1 MAGLI
6 AGCARRGLMVKALP
20 LSGACTSRCS
30 LPLGSMMQQRQLH
43 QGKPRLNTAVNPGWP
58 VMWTNIYD
66 KPGYDTD
73 MELEYDVIPRD
84 EFGVPAHI
92 PPEVSTT
99 IRHTYYIPPQYYP
112 FLKKLGDDTPE
123 LKPYMDKLIN
133 GEMTF
138 DDYEEMFYAFAK
150 PLKIHRPRIPMPYRT
165 AEEMKKSEE
174 VAWEGAWLSFRQ
186 RVIGDYLARHYLR
199 DFIGGMGVGLFFAW
213 VYIQAHRQYRIDMKL
228 FYLEAPEHKINWVV
242 PRGDL

>member
-1 MAGLI
+1 MYSI
-6 AGCARRGLMVKALP
+6 V
-20 LSGACTSRCS
+20 
-30 LPLGSMMQQRQLH
+30 
-43 QGKPRLNTAVNPGWP
+43 
-58 VMWTNIYD
+58 YD
-66 KPGYDTD
+66 KPGWDPE

-99 IRHTYYIPPQYYP
+99 IRHTYYVPPQYYP

-123 LKPYMDKLIN
+123 LKPYMDKLMN

-138 DDYEEMFYAFAK
+138 DDYEEMFYQFAK
-150 PLKIHRPRIPMPYRT
+150 PLKIHRPLIPMPYRS
-165 AEEMKKSEE
+165 AEEMKRSEE

-186 RVIGDYLARHYLR
+186 RVIGDYLSRHYLR
-199 DFIGGMGVGLFFAW
+199 DFIAGMGLGLYFAW
-213 VYIQAHRQYRIDMKL
+213 LYIQGHRQYRIDMKL
-228 FYLEAPEHKINWVV
+228 FYLEAPEHKINWVT

>member
-1 MAGLI
+1 MAMFAVRRSLPSALA
-6 AGCARRGLMVKALP
+6 AGAGRRTVLPAALTLQNRGLHQSP
-20 LSGACTSRCS
+20 SRKH
-30 LPLGSMMQQRQLH
+30 GV
-43 QGKPRLNTAVNPGWP
+43 VNPGWP
-58 VMWTNIYD
+58 VMFHISYD
-66 KPGYDTD
+66 KPGWDPE
-73 MELEYDVIPRD
+73 MELEYDVMPRD

-112 FLKKLGDDTPE
+112 FLKKLGDDTPQ
-123 LKPYMDKLIN
+123 LKPYMDKLMN

-138 DDYEEMFYAFAK
+138 ADYEEMFYQFAK
-150 PLKIHRPRIPMPYRT
+150 PLKIYRPRIPMPYRSE
-165 AEEMKKSEE
+165 AEIAKQDE

-186 RVIGDYLARHYLR
+186 RVHGDYMTRHYLR
-199 DFIGGMGVGLFFAW
+199 DFIAGMGLGLYFAW
-213 VYIQAHRQYRIDMKL
+213 LYIQGHRQYRIDMKL

>member
-1 MAGLI
+1 MAYLQ
-6 AGCARRGLMVKALP
+6 AARRMLP
-20 LSGACTSRCS
+20 SLASTSTRS
-30 LPLGSMMQQRQLH
+30 APVTQLHPMAVQQRFIH
-43 QGKPRLNTAVNPGWP
+43 QSALRKSSVVNPGMP
-58 VMWTNIYD
+58 VMYSIIYD
-66 KPGYDTD
+66 KPGWDPE
-73 MELEYDVIPRD
+73 MELEYDVMPRD

-92 PPEVSTT
+92 PPELSTT

-150 PLKIHRPRIPMPYRT
+150 PLKIHRPQIAMPYRT
-165 AEEMKKSEE
+165 AEEVKRSDE
-174 VAWEGAWLSFRQ
+174 VMWEGKWLSFRQ

-199 DFIGGMGVGLFFAW
+199 DFLGGMGVGLFFAW
-213 VYIQAHRQYRIDMKL
+213 VYIQAH
-228 FYLEAPEHKINWVV
+228 
-242 PRGDL
+242 